1 MYLVIFFIAL
11 VGLVFVLYMYVQR
24 RLNNEND
31 SPTPQVETVLESFMN
46 ELTLENERLMETIRN
61 MQSAWK
67 DKSAQ
72 YENRILILEQRL
84 TDLETRLQ
92 GIHHEKEQTGT
103 PVFIVPERYQKI
115 HSLHEE
121 GLSMEQ
127 IAKQLGIGIGV
138 VQLVLSLTE
147 KK

>member
-1 MYLVIFFIAL
+1 MYLVIVFIAL
-11 VGLVFVLYMYVQR
+11 VGLVIVLYMFAQR
-24 RLNNEND
+24 RLNNENG
-31 SPTPQVETVLESFMN
+31 SSTLQVESALETFMN
-46 ELTLENERLMETIRN
+46 ELTQENERLMEAIRN
-61 MQSAWK
+61 MQSVWK

-72 YENRILILEQRL
+72 YENRIMILEQRL
-84 TDLETRLQ
+84 TELETRLQ
-92 GIHHEKEQTGT
+92 GFHHEQEQLGA
-103 PVFIVPERYQKI
+103 PVFIVSKRYQKI
-115 HSLHEE
+115 LSLHEE